1 MRQSI
6 KKPVVYTN
14 TTLWLMALNALSF
27 DYIRWKVRD
36 TNNSSYDNSIPNVLE
51 EAFCRPKLY
60 NSKPTDLCYIPSSL
74 LAQDI
79 TNDSDINDSS
89 FWNWVPGVPY
99 GLEEVVSN
107 EGAVESFFDS
117 IVILNHNLC
126 RWLDGASVS
135 GVPAS
140 VQIGS
145 NLNAG
150 SPSFG
155 SNSLDIN
162 CPDTITTDTESIQ
175 AFRDGFSLAHLSNMN
190 FTGKTGFDIRLNLSG
205 WDYSLRETEMFPFF
219 HIGSAFCAKRFTFP
233 RAADLDMTIS
243 YEYDGIDS
251 VTGIGGGSFTK
262 KSSTG
267 RPAWGA
273 LNQFEVLTYLNHNN
287 TGGRYPFAGYVNA
300 RIATTG
306 RRTFKFKFSYL
317 EDKDT
322 FATWNAFYPPS
333 NATNNSNPSEP
344 YSQSLTNAN
353 NETLSP
359 SYYLQNI
366 DDGSLYTNFINRTLG
381 GSLPF
386 LFCLDEDEHKNHGH
400 NPDNWAMVKLD
411 KSSFS
416 AKKVAND
423 WYDVSFTFVECW

>member
-1 MRQSI
+1 
-6 KKPVVYTN
+6 
-14 TTLWLMALNALSF
+14 
-27 DYIRWKVRD
+27 
-36 TNNSSYDNSIPNVLE
+36 
-51 EAFCRPKLY
+51 
-60 NSKPTDLCYIPSSL
+60 
-74 LAQDI
+74 
-79 TNDSDINDSS
+79 
-89 FWNWVPGVPY
+89 
-99 GLEEVVSN
+99 
-107 EGAVESFFDS
+107 
-117 IVILNHNLC
+117 
-126 RWLDGASVS
+126 
-135 GVPAS
+135 
-140 VQIGS
+140 
-145 NLNAG
+145 
-150 SPSFG
+150 
-155 SNSLDIN
+155 
-162 CPDTITTDTESIQ
+162 
-175 AFRDGFSLAHLSNMN
+175 
-190 FTGKTGFDIRLNLSG
+190 
-205 WDYSLRETEMFPFF
+205 LRETEMFPFF

-416 AKKVAND
+416 
-423 WYDVSFTFVECW
+423 